1 MSFRPGCTRD
11 GEFSIRM
18 EGAVTSRWLNDD
30 RSIPS
35 VAKQTDGRIKLA
47 DIHEGLDSALT
58 LLGQQLGGGVEIV
71 RDYVVSEHIDCAP
84 GDSPRIIGCYF

>member
-1 MSFRPGCTRD
+1 MRIVESLKSFA
-11 GEFSIRM
+11 RM
-18 EGAVTSRWLNDD
+18 DQA
-30 RSIPS
+30 
-35 VAKQTDGRIKLA
+35 QFQLA

-84 GDSPRIIGCYF
+84 VDSPRIIGCDF